1 MNGSGDGAGRVV
13 IVGGGLAAARAATT
27 LREEGHDGPV
37 TLVGAEPHLPY
48 ERPPLSKDYLMGKAE
63 RDTVFVHPQ
72 GWYEENGV
80 ELRLGTRVTGLDRS
94 AREAILDDGERLPYD
109 SLLLAPGA
117 VPRPLPV
124 PGADQ
129 LQPHYLR
136 TLDDSE
142 RLRAAFT
149 SGARVVIIGA
159 GWIGMETAAAA
170 RTAGADV
177 IVLEYEELPLLRVL
191 GVEMAEVFADLHLAR
206 GVDLRGGARIDGV
219 RPADGRPGAG
229 TVLLSDGTGIEADV
243 IVVGVGVAPDVD
255 LARNAGLEVD
265 NGVVVDEQLRTPAD
279 PRIFAAGDV
288 ANAFHPL
295 LGQRIRVEHWAN
307 ALNQGPTAAR
317 VMLGQDVRYDRLP
330 YFYSDQYDL
339 GMEYTGYVAPGG
351 YDRVVVRG
359 DLGAREFIAFWL
371 AGGRVLA
378 GMNVNV
384 WDVTGPIGDLIRS
397 GARVDPDR
405 LADPDVP
412 LAEVATEGSRT
423 A

>member
-1 MNGSGDGAGRVV
+1 
-13 IVGGGLAAARAATT
+13 
-27 LREEGHDGPV
+27 
-37 TLVGAEPHLPY
+37 VGAEPHLPY
-48 ERPPLSKDYLMGKAE
+48 ERPPLSKEYLMGKAE

-72 GWYEENGV
+72 GWYEDNRV
-80 ELRLGTRVTGLDRS
+80 DLRTSTRVTGLDRS
-94 AREAILDDGERLPYD
+94 AGAVVLEGGERLPFD

-124 PGADQ
+124 PGADDV
-129 LQPHYLR
+129 QPYYLR

-142 RLRAAFT
+142 KLRAAFT
-149 SGARVVIIGA
+149 AGARVVIVGA

-177 IVLEYEELPLLRVL
+177 VVLEYEELPLLRVL
-191 GVEMAEVFADLHLAR
+191 GVEMAEVFADLHVGR
-206 GVDLRGGARIDGV
+206 GVDLRGGARIDAV
-219 RPADGRPGAG
+219 RPAAGRPGAG
-229 TVLLSDGTGIEADV
+229 TVVLADGTGIDADV
-243 IVVGVGVAPDVD
+243 IIAAVGVTPTVD
-255 LARNAGLEVD
+255 LARDAGLEID
-265 NGVVVDEQLRTPAD
+265 NGIVVDEQLRTAD
-279 PRIFAAGDV
+279 RRIFAAGDV

-307 ALNQGPTAAR
+307 ALNQGPAAAR
-317 VMLGQDVRYDRLP
+317 AMLGQDVRYDRLP

-359 DLGAREFIAFWL
+359 NLGAREFIAFWL

-397 GARVDPDR
+397 GGRVDPDR

-412 LAEVATEGSRT
+412 LTEVAAEGTRT
-423 A
+423 G